1 MTTTTTSALADT
13 TKAFSAEHGPTL
25 AVKTSGYGKIAN
37 VPKENERLTRVG
49 FGTPMGELMRRF
61 WQPVCL
67 SSELGDLPKRIRIL
81 GEDLVAFRDRKGR
94 VGVMDT
100 HCAHRGASLEFGR
113 IEEDGIRCCYHGW
126 LFSVTGECLDQPGEP
141 DGGRFKDKSPQPA
154 YPALEF
160 GGLVFVYMGPP
171 DLMPEFPLYDALE
184 QSNTTLVAYRNNS
197 RGEIAECNWLQI
209 QENVMDPVHTAF
221 LHSSISTTHF
231 TNAYAAIP
239 QLDFKETEYGMKY
252 IRTSSLEG
260 GRTFIR
266 VQEIFMPNV
275 RAVSEALV
283 SEDEHTEQARVIGW
297 WVPVD
302 DTHTIGFHI
311 EALRIVDGKVVPSAL
326 QTAPVGRTSGTTPK
340 HETYEDMQREPD
352 DCQAQVSQRPIAVH
366 AKEHLATTDRGIVM
380 YRRLLE
386 NALKDL
392 EQGKDPKGIIRDP
405 QKRRIHVEAGNQ
417 IVINKK

>member
-171 DLMPEFPLYDALE
+171 RF
-184 QSNTTLVAYRNNS
+184 N
-197 RGEIAECNWLQI
+197 
-209 QENVMDPVHTAF
+209 
-221 LHSSISTTHF
+221 
-231 TNAYAAIP
+231 
-239 QLDFKETEYGMKY
+239 
-252 IRTSSLEG
+252 
-260 GRTFIR
+260 
-266 VQEIFMPNV
+266 
-275 RAVSEALV
+275 
-283 SEDEHTEQARVIGW
+283 ARVPLVRRSRAKQYHPG
-297 WVPVD
+297 
-302 DTHTIGFHI
+302 
-311 EALRIVDGKVVPSAL
+311 RISK
-326 QTAPVGRTSGTTPK
+326 
-340 HETYEDMQREPD
+340 
-352 DCQAQVSQRPIAVH
+352 
-366 AKEHLATTDRGIVM
+366 
-380 YRRLLE
+380 
-386 NALKDL
+386 
-392 EQGKDPKGIIRDP
+392 
-405 QKRRIHVEAGNQ
+405 
-417 IVINKK
+417 